1 MQVLLKVIDGMT
13 IDIALQVRVE
23 EVFFFLLLRPGKNSK
38 TPTNSLS
45 DPFSLSPSLSP
56 FFLTSESSSSLQKK
70 QFTNSGNAGGQ
81 RQRHRRRR
89 RGRCAARGREVLRR
103 AEELRP
109 RELYRAS
116 GREGGGRRRSRGRG
130 RRRGCLDWRGLFLV
144 PSSVLAVLA
153 SPRSRRGALE
163 RLNVK
168 PRERETEKQKS
179 EEGGVY
185 TSSDRSRQK
194 KKKKKV
200 FAFLFAHSLP
210 FSSCLTSDA
219 PHARPG
225 DRARGRVVVVAE
237 GERRECGRNGDGEEG
252 DTGGGS
258 SGDDEATTANNSLG
272 LQHLVL
278 LRELHRPVAPRRGC
292 SLGFDLL
299 QQERYGGQL
308 KRSGG
313 GDLRAK
319 EKSKSFFS
327 SDGCYPSGK
336 RTPLFGR
343 LQALL
348 CFPDR
353 ALLGAG
359 RSLFSSPISPTRYES
374 T

>member
-1 MQVLLKVIDGMT
+1 M
-13 IDIALQVRVE
+13 
-23 EVFFFLLLRPGKNSK
+23 
-38 TPTNSLS
+38 
-45 DPFSLSPSLSP
+45 
-56 FFLTSESSSSLQKK
+56 
-70 QFTNSGNAGGQ
+70 
-81 RQRHRRRR
+81 
-89 RGRCAARGREVLRR
+89 
-103 AEELRP
+103 
-109 RELYRAS
+109 
-116 GREGGGRRRSRGRG
+116 
-130 RRRGCLDWRGLFLV
+130 
-144 PSSVLAVLA
+144 LAVLA

-185 TSSDRSRQK
+185 SFSDRSRQK

-313 GDLRAK
+313 GTYVRKKRARA
-319 EKSKSFFS
+319 S
-327 SDGCYPSGK
+327 SPPTVAILPASARLSSAVSRRC
-336 RTPLFGR
+336 FVFQIGR
-343 LQALL
+343 CWGLDA
-348 CFPDR
+348 
-353 ALLGAG
+353 
-359 RSLFSSPISPTRYES
+359 LFSPLPSPPLDMNRRDSAFC
-374 T
+374 